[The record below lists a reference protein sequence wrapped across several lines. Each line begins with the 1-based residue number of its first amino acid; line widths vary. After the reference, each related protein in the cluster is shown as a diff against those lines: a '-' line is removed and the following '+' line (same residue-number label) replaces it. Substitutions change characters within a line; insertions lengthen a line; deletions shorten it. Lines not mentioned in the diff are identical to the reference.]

1 MKNILTVWL
10 ENMLLHRLSSQ
21 QLPYTWIFYFVTGLE
36 NIIQCILSVKVSVSQ
51 IFLFDSQAWKHD
63 AIQIVTTA
71 IIKCLNKMYFFCF
84 VTQLE
89 NVLWSILSV
98 TSGQQIFLF
107 EGQAWKHFSMEII
120 GYSNIYNCCTSII
133 LLSENIFLFH
143 GSAWKRFAVFI
154 IRQSSLLVRLKNMIS
169 GKQKVS

>member
-1 MKNILTVWL
+1 
-10 ENMLLHRLSSQ
+10 MLLHRLSSQ
-21 QLPYTWIFYFVTGLE
+21 QLPYTWIFYFATGLE

-120 GYSNIYNCCTSII
+120 GYSNIYNCCTSHT
-133 LLSENIFLFH
+133 LE
-143 GSAWKRFAVFI
+143 WKYFFVSWFG
-154 IRQSSLLVRLKNMIS
+154 LKTFCS
-169 GKQKVS
+169 FYYQAKQFVGQA